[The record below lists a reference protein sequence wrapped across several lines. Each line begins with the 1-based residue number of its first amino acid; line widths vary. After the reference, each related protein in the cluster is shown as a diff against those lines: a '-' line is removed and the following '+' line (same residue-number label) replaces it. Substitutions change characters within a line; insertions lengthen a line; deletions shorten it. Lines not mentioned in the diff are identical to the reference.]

1 MPDFYSGTAY
11 ERLFFVSELAK
22 LTKEE
27 QKMIDEAQKAKWDA
41 AAIREYAIK
50 SGRKEGREEGFK
62 EGLAKGMEKGI
73 QNGIKKG
80 ILEGKRR
87 NACEMAKS
95 LLEQGVSVEIIA
107 KASRLSADEIRNLK

>member
-1 MPDFYSGTAY
+1 
-11 ERLFFVSELAK
+11 
-22 LTKEE
+22 
-27 QKMIDEAQKAKWDA
+27 MIDEAQKAKWDV
-41 AAIREYAIK
+41 AAIRDYAIK
-50 SGRKEGREEGFK
+50 SGRKEGFK

-107 KASRLSADEIRNLK
+107 KASRLSADEIQKLK